1 MKTPAERQKA
11 VRNRHISEGSLR
23 RLNMW
28 ISAPAYDALSA
39 LAKEKSMTR
48 MQVLDTLLLD
58 LAAKPAATAS
68 PKKVTTVS
76 KTKKKPKRKIPTQVQ
91 FELPDLVTQSPAEV
105 VQPPKQT
112 SLFDEIS

>member
-11 VRNRHISEGSLR
+11 VRDRRISEGGQR

-48 MQVLDTLLLD
+48 MQVLDALLLD
-58 LAAKPAATAS
+58 LTAKPTVTAS
-68 PKKVTTVS
+68 PKKIATAS
-76 KTKKKPKRKIPTQVQ
+76 KTKKKVKKKIPAQVQ
-91 FELPDLVTQSPAEV
+91 FELPDLVTQSP
-105 VQPPKQT
+105 K
-112 SLFDEIS
+112 